1 MKRKMLLLV
10 TGIILLF
17 SPGINYAQAPNLG
30 SAAGFVFFTTTGAVT
45 NSGTDYMTHLT
56 GNVGTNSAPTFTGFG
71 NVNGVMHNIDA
82 SSAAAAASLTIANA
96 MMDTVTATVHP
107 TSSTIGG
114 GDTLT
119 SGVYSYSGSATL
131 SGNLYLNAGGDSTA
145 VFIFL
150 VNAGTLNISAN
161 SKVYLLNGAKA
172 YNVYWKAS
180 GAVSAGSNAMLK
192 GTIISNGAITLS
204 TGDTLEGRGLSTAG
218 AIALNQVNA
227 YLPLGGGIP
236 ALTGPAAPAMDS
248 LAWYGLFTSNGSVSN
263 TGTDTAFVHGNV
275 GSNTATPTGFNPLFV
290 SGNIYGPGIP
300 TDTAAANLSTV
311 YNYLDTLTYDINL
324 IYPAELGHSLTL
336 TPHTYLLSGATA
348 LTDTLYLDA
357 EGNPNAIFA
366 LRING
371 AFSTASNANV
381 VLLNGA
387 QAKNVYWLVNGASSL
402 GSNSTFN
409 GNIVGGTSS
418 AISMASGVLF
428 NGRALTR
435 DGSITTTGGTFGPS
449 VLPMAG
455 PITGDS
461 VLCVGASTTLSGGDT
476 GGVWSASNGNATVTS
491 GGVVTGVTAG
501 LDTISYVV
509 TNSVGSDTA
518 IHIMTISPAPNAGAI
533 TGSNTV
539 CVGSMTTLSDTTAT
553 GGTWSASN
561 MNATITD
568 SGVVTGVTPGM
579 DTILYSV
586 TNSCG
591 TATTSFIM
599 TVNALP
605 YAGVISGDSSACRL
619 LPIALTSSGDTVGF
633 FWTATNL
640 NATVND
646 YGAVVGYTR
655 GLDTI
660 VYTVTNTCGTAT
672 TSKVI
677 MVDSSSYSGTITGD
691 TSVCVGGTTTL
702 TDTAPGGTWSS
713 SNAHA
718 TVSSGGV
725 VTGVSAGSATISYS
739 VNNACG
745 SSFTTQAITVSPA
758 PNAGTI
764 TGASVVCGGASITLT
779 DTASGGT
786 WRSSNAHATVS
797 GGTVTG
803 VSAGVDTIKYIVTNT
818 CGADTA
824 TKRVTVSAAPYAAT
838 IEGPS
843 SVCTGNTITLTDS
856 TAGGNWTSSNAH
868 ATVVGGVVTGVST
881 GTSVITYI
889 VNNGCG
895 NDTAT
900 KSIAVNPAVT
910 AGTITGASTV
920 CTGATTTLT
929 DGTTGGTWSATN
941 SHATVAGG
949 IVTGVS
955 AGMDT
960 IRYIVTNTCGTDTAT
975 KTITVNSSANAG
987 TITGAS
993 TVCTGATATVTDG
1006 ATGGT
1011 WSATNGHATVAGG
1024 TVTGVTAGVD
1034 TIRYIVSNT
1043 CGADTATRTITVNN
1057 SANAGTISGAS
1068 GVCTGNTTTL
1078 TDTATGGLWTAT
1090 NSHATVVG
1098 GVVTGVSAGF
1108 DTIRYT
1114 VTNTCGTDTAI
1125 KAITVNSSP
1134 NSGIITG
1141 GLAVCTGMT
1150 DTLTDAATG
1159 GTWSATNS
1167 HASVA
1172 GGVVRGITSGI
1183 DTIRYIVS
1191 NSCGADTTSRIVTVN
1206 QSANAG
1212 TITGPSG
1219 VCTASTITLADTATG
1234 GVWTSTNAHATVVG
1248 GLVTGVTTGRDT
1260 IRYIVT
1266 TTCGSD
1272 TATKA
1277 ISVNASPDAGT
1288 ISGSGTVCT
1297 GSTTTLT
1304 DTVTGGT
1311 WHSSNATATVS
1322 SGGVVTGVTTGVD
1335 TIRYIVNNGCGTDT
1349 ATKRITVN
1357 LAPAAGT
1364 ITGGSVVCVG
1374 SSITLTDTTSGGTWS
1389 ASNTNASITSG
1400 GVVTGATSG
1409 LDTIKYTVTG
1419 SCGTATATKV
1429 VTVGAYPGAITG
1441 SSFVCTGSSITLAD
1455 AVSGGTWRS
1464 RNVHATVASG
1474 VVTGVTAGIDT
1485 IMYIVTNSCG
1495 TDTATKTVTVNT
1507 SASASSLAGPAN
1519 VCVGNT
1525 ITLTDSATGGTWSAS
1540 NGHATVSAGTVTGV
1554 STGADTIR
1562 YIVSNTCGSDTA
1574 TKVVTINL
1582 APVAGTIS
1590 GPDNVCTGA
1599 SITLTDTTTGGT
1611 WSASNSHATVSGG
1624 VVTGV
1629 TSGTVVISYTV
1640 TNVCGSSSA
1649 TQMVTVNPY
1658 AGVISGPSVVCI
1670 GSSITLTDTVS
1681 GGTWSRSN
1689 TNASVSGGVV
1699 TGNTNGQDTITY
1711 TITNACGTN
1720 NITKVITVQSMPNAG
1735 TISGPSTACIGTSET
1750 YTDIISG
1757 GSWAVSNGHATISGG
1772 TLTGVN
1778 AGIDTIVYSIT
1789 NACGTDSALKTV
1801 TINGLPDTGS
1811 ISGASVV
1818 CIGSSITLT
1827 NSTTGG
1833 TWSSTNS
1840 NATVTGSGVVT
1851 GVTGGMDTI
1860 RYYVTNTC
1868 GTDSA
1873 MKVIT
1878 VGRSA
1883 GSVSGSAV
1891 VCIGSSVTLSDSST
1905 GGTWTATNTH
1915 ATISSTGVVTGNTA
1929 GTDTI
1934 RYALNNSCGLDTT
1947 THIVTVNPAP
1957 YAGVITGPT
1966 NVCIGA
1972 ATGTTLSDTVLEGVW
1987 TSSNTNA
1994 TISFFGVVTG
2004 VTAGTD
2010 TIRYTV
2016 TNACGSNTATSN
2028 ITINPMPYAGSLP
2041 LSETLCLGSGDLML
2055 TDSAVGGTW
2064 ISSDTLATVSG
2075 GTVTGRY
2082 AGMDTIYY
2090 VVSNACGADSAR
2102 TLVTISNPPTF
2113 IFSTPVR
2120 AICDSSLF
2128 TYTPMSD
2135 DSGATFMWTRAFVPG
2150 ISNSGTSGVGDISE
2164 SLVNITPDS
2173 LVVNYDYTISAN
2185 GCSSTAVIPVT
2196 VYPTPRLNVSLTD
2209 TVCSGAPFT
2218 FTVSGATPG
2227 TTFSWSR
2234 SYTTGISPAT
2244 GSGSGNISETLTDSL
2259 GIKIGVN
2266 YIVTDSLYGC
2276 IGHDNVEVVVNP
2288 LPATAGITTMPTS
2301 SLCSGTMYQN
2311 FGTTSAP
2318 ASGTVYTWSAINA
2331 EVFATGTNG
2340 QNAIISFPDAGTAEV
2355 ILSVRNTAYQC
2366 TSQDTVTVSVGTSA
2380 APTPTVLYVVDH
2392 FVCTPY
2398 NEDSYQ
2404 WGYDAI
2410 GTLDSTVLAGE
2421 INQDYLDEH
2430 PDFTTK
2436 YYWVITTKNGC
2447 MQKTY
2452 YNAPTAIQNVNAVTE
2467 NSIEVFPNPAND
2479 QVNVAITTSITG
2491 NIVMEVVNMAGQ
2503 KISSVPVT
2511 NHKASLDVANYPAG
2525 IYMVNCFSEG
2535 TKIAG
2540 TRFIK
2545 N

>member
-96 MMDTVTATVHP
+96 MMDTVTVTVHP

-357 EGNPNAIFA
+357 EGNPNAIFV

-409 GNIVGGTSS
+409 GNLVGGTSS

-476 GGVWSASNGNATVTS
+476 GGVWSASNGYATVTS
-491 GGVVTGVTAG
+491 GGVVTGVAAG

-518 IHIMTISPAPNAGAI
+518 IHVMTISPAPNAGAI

-561 MNATITD
+561 MSATITD

-660 VYTVTNTCGTAT
+660 VYTVINTCGTAT

-713 SNAHA
+713 SSISVA
-718 TVSSGGV
+718 TVSATGV
-725 VTGVSAGSATISYS
+725 VTGISAGAATISYS

-758 PNAGTI
+758 PNADTI
-764 TGASVVCGGASITLT
+764 TGSSVVCGGASITLT

-786 WRSSNAHATVS
+786 WSSSNAHATVS

-900 KSIAVNPAVT
+900 KSITVNPAVT

-955 AGMDT
+955 AGIDT

-975 KTITVNSSANAG
+975 KAITVNTSANAG

-1034 TIRYIVSNT
+1034 TIMYIVSNT

-1068 GVCTGNTTTL
+1068 SVCTGNTTTL

-1098 GVVTGVSAGF
+1098 GLVTGVSAGV

-1114 VTNTCGTDTAI
+1114 VTNTCGTDTAT
-1125 KAITVNSSP
+1125 KAIT
-1134 NSGIITG
+1134 
-1141 GLAVCTGMT
+1141 
-1150 DTLTDAATG
+1150 
-1159 GTWSATNS
+1159 
-1167 HASVA
+1167 
-1172 GGVVRGITSGI
+1172 
-1183 DTIRYIVS
+1183 
-1191 NSCGADTTSRIVTVN
+1191 
-1206 QSANAG
+1206 
-1212 TITGPSG
+1212 
-1219 VCTASTITLADTATG
+1219 
-1234 GVWTSTNAHATVVG
+1234 
-1248 GLVTGVTTGRDT
+1248 
-1260 IRYIVT
+1260 
-1266 TTCGSD
+1266 
-1272 TATKA
+1272 
-1277 ISVNASPDAGT
+1277 VNASPDAGT

-1311 WHSSNATATVS
+1311 WHSSNATASVS
-1322 SGGVVTGVTTGVD
+1322 PGGVVTGVTTGVD
-1335 TIRYIVNNGCGTDT
+1335 TIRYIVNNGCGIDT

-1364 ITGGSVVCVG
+1364 ISGGSVVCVG

-1429 VTVGAYPGAITG
+1429 ITIGAYSGAISG
-1441 SSFVCTGSSITLAD
+1441 PSFVCTGASITLAD
-1455 AVSGGTWRS
+1455 PATGGTWHS
-1464 RNVHATVASG
+1464 RNAHATVASA
-1474 VVTGVTAGIDT
+1474 VITGITAGVDT
-1485 IMYIVTNSCG
+1485 IMYIVSNSCG
-1495 TDTATKTVTVNT
+1495 TDTAVKTVTVDT
-1507 SASASSLAGPAN
+1507 SARAAALSGPAN

-1525 ITLTDSATGGTWSAS
+1525 IALTDSTTGGTWSAT
-1540 NGHATVSAGTVTGV
+1540 NGTATVSGGTITGV
-1554 STGADTIR
+1554 STGTDTIR
-1562 YIVSNTCGSDTA
+1562 YIVSSTCGMDTA
-1574 TKVVTINL
+1574 SKIITINL

-1658 AGVISGPSVVCI
+1658 AGVISGPSAVCI

-1699 TGNTNGQDTITY
+1699 TGNTNGLDTITY
-1711 TITNACGTN
+1711 TVTNACGTN

-1827 NSTTGG
+1827 NATTGG

-2055 TDSAVGGTW
+2055 TDSTVGGTW

-2218 FTVSGATPG
+2218 FTVSGATAG

-2234 SYTTGISPAT
+2234 SYTAGISPAT
-2244 GSGSGNISETLTDSL
+2244 GSGSGNITETLTDSL

-2452 YNAPTAIQNVNAVTE
+2452 YNAPTAIQNVNAVTG

-2525 IYMVNCFSEG
+2525 IYMVNCYSEG